1 MSHLVRV
8 TDEKRVSLETI
19 YVPPR
24 TPFKVGVWGMTND
37 LKLVA
42 CKDGTFDQAKITAG
56 ASLQEAARTEIVEGT
71 ACQAAVLPPPP
82 NKQLFVK
89 QFTFTKEDFFRI
101 ELRNGIH
108 VWDWIR
114 VQCAS
119 KKPDNL
125 KAPQA
130 KGSGKLN
137 VHVVWATREKPAL
150 NFLPHYITV
159 ASLLLEKHGYKLNVT
174 GSSWSFESQ
183 LAHFADNGIIC
194 QDDFGNLDLL
204 AKTMSKVPAYATGD
218 KLLVVMG
225 RARQTLQDYGPDKS
239 LAGQT
244 VTAKQGA
251 SKNFIVLNVDNAS
264 LDGATLVH
272 EMGHAAGFCDHN
284 FGDHKSV
291 MSYGARRNT
300 FEKGRIEDFN
310 RAFFRTA

>member
-19 YVPPR
+19 YVPPK
-24 TPFKVGVWGMTND
+24 TPFKLGVWGMTND

-42 CKDGTFDQAKITAG
+42 CKDGDFDKAKIQAG

-71 ACQAAVLPPPP
+71 ACQTAVLPPPP

-89 QFTFTKEDFFRI
+89 QFTFTKEDYFRI

-114 VQCAS
+114 VQCAA
-119 KKPDNL
+119 KKPESA
-125 KAPQA
+125 KASA
-130 KGSGKLN
+130 VKGSGTLN

-150 NFLPHYITV
+150 AFLPHYVTV

-174 GSSWSFESQ
+174 GTSWSFEKE
-183 LAHFADNGIIC
+183 LADFADNGVVC
-194 QDDFGNLDLL
+194 QDGSGNLEGL
-204 AKTMSKVPAYATGD
+204 AKTMNKVPSYAAGD
-218 KLLVVMG
+218 KLLVVMA
-225 RARQTLQDYGPDKS
+225 RARQTLQDQGPDKT

-244 VTAKQGA
+244 VTGKHGA
-251 SKNFIVLNVDNAS
+251 VRNFIVLNVDNAS
-264 LDGATLVH
+264 LDGATLAH

-300 FEKGRIEDFN
+300 FEQGRVEDFN
-310 RAFFRTA
+310 KAYFRKA